1 MIPTEGVA
9 QLQLTLPALIPAHVR
24 VNIWYHDVDGG
35 SVEERLTNKVFVN
48 TTVILYE
55 DTMVPYQKFRVQVAL
70 VVGNIT
76 GHAVPSSLEN
86 AEIYGEKVL

>member
-9 QLQLTLPALIPAHVR
+9 QLQLTLPALIPARVR

-35 SVEERLTNKVFVN
+35 SVKERLTNNVFVN
-48 TTVILYE
+48 ITVILYE
-55 DTMVPYQKFRVQVAL
+55 DAMVPYQKFRVQVAPA
-70 VVGNIT
+70 VGNIT
-76 GHAVPSSLEN
+76 GRAVPSSLEN